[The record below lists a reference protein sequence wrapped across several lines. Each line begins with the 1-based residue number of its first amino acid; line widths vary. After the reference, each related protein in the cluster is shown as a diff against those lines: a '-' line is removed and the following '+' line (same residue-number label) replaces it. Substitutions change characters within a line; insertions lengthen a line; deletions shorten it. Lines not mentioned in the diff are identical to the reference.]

1 MVHYGFYCPDCKK
14 AFSNVFEHRKDA
26 EVSITC
32 PHCGSRKVQ
41 HLQAKRMIVPEC
53 FPTGKEKAARPERK
67 KWPNPRH

>member
-41 HLQAKRMIVPEC
+41 QHLSSPSEEDDRARVLSNWEGEGGAP
-53 FPTGKEKAARPERK
+53 GAEKVA
-67 KWPNPRH
+67 

>member
-41 HLQAKRMIVPEC
+41 QHLSSASEEDDRARVLSNWEGEGGAP
-53 FPTGKEKAARPERK
+53 GAEKVA
-67 KWPNPRH
+67 